1 LAVPGIKMAGK
12 NLFHLTKKFK
22 LAGHI
27 FSLLQALVT
36 KTTLG
41 KRLSHILTVILLSYH
56 KLSVPM
62 VLKTSWNLAVLWINL
77 HHGARCLWKLYV
89 NEDFAGIFL
98 HS

>member
-1 LAVPGIKMAGK
+1 MAGK